1 MGNYRD
7 IEKDFI
13 ERTIRLINQYN
24 ENVHKYEFAEQFNY
38 TLTINCL
45 LGLIVMP
52 KERVITYVP
61 NDRLTT
67 QYKEEIGLPTSEIG
81 EGIETLR
88 DLIYQLRHAVAHFN
102 INVISESPE
111 NLIDW
116 VEFIDQENN
125 NRLIAKLRAIEILPF
140 LKHYSHCLLTNL
152 NNYRN

>member
-7 IEKDFI
+7 IEKDFTQ
-13 ERTIRLINQYN
+13 RTIRLIEQYS
-24 ENVHKYEFAEQFNY
+24 ENVHQYEFAEQFNY

-52 KERVITYVP
+52 KERMITYVP

-67 QYKEEIGLPTSEIG
+67 KYKEEIGLLTSEIG

-88 DLIYQLRHAVAHFN
+88 DLIFQLRHAVAHFN

-116 VEFIDQENN
+116 VEFVDQDDNN
-125 NRLIAKLRAIEILPF
+125 KLIAKLRANEILPF
-140 LKHYSHCLLTNL
+140 LKYYSKYLLTNL
-152 NNYRN
+152 DNYRN